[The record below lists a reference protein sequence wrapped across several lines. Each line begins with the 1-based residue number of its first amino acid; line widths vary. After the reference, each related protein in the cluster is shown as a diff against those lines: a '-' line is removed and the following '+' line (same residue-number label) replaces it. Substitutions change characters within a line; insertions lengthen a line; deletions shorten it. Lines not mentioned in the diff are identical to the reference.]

1 MGEVVNLNRYR
12 KLKQRAERE
21 RQANEKRTRFGVSKA
36 ERAKT
41 AAERSLESRRL
52 DGARRDDERTPEDLD

>member
-1 MGEVVNLNRYR
+1 MGDIVNLNRYR

-21 RQANEKRTRFGVSKA
+21 RRATEKRARFGVSKA

-41 AAERSLESRRL
+41 AAERSLETRRL
-52 DGARRDDERTPEDLD
+52 DGVRRDERGGPDELD